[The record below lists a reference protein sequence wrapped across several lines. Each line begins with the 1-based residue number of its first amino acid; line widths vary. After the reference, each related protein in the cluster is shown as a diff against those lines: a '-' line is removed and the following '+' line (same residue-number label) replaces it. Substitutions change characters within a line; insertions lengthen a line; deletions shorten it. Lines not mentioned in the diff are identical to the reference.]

1 MQLCSFVS
9 IFPRDSLT
17 HRQAA
22 WASTGAA
29 LLLIHPLSIAFYTKS
44 KKIWI
49 ILEEITVLPW
59 SDVLI
64 RCFNQISCQISFV
77 IVSYIKVGEFQGKSH
92 CWPKTTQRLVS
103 YLANKSLYQDFWGNI
118 LWTDETKVEL
128 FGRCMSRFICHK
140 TNTAFYKNNII
151 PTVEH
156 GGGSVII
163 RGCFAALGPGWL
175 AIIDGTMNYAH
186 YQKILKEN
194 FRPWVCDLKLKRT
207 WVM

>member
-77 IVSYIKVGEFQGKSH
+77 IVSYIKVGRVPRQK
-92 CWPKTTQRLVS
+92 PLLTKNNTT
-103 YLANKSLYQDFWGNI
+103 ASLI
-118 LWTDETKVEL
+118 
-128 FGRCMSRFICHK
+128 FGK
-140 TNTAFYKNNII
+140 TNLYIKTFGEIFCGLMRQKLNFLEGAC
-151 PTVEH
+151 PVS
-156 GGGSVII
+156 SVIKPTQHFI
-163 RGCFAALGPGWL
+163 KITSYQQSNMVVVVWLSGAALQL
-175 AIIDGTMNYAH
+175 
-186 YQKILKEN
+186 
-194 FRPWVCDLKLKRT
+194 
-207 WVM
+207 